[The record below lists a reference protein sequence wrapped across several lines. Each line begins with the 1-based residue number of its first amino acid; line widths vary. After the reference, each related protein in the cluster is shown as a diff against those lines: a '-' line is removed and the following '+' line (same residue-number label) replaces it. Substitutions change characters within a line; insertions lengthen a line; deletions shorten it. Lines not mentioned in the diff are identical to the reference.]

1 MKVVLDTNVF
11 VAAGFNPASNSAA
24 IIQHIEAG
32 DLKFVW
38 NRATKTETRRVL
50 DQIPFL
56 SWRKFEALFTPETE
70 FEQETDP
77 HQFTV
82 IQDPDDRKFAALAT
96 ASGAT
101 LVSNDDHLLSIRD
114 RLDIAIMKPGEL
126 MANYHCTSSPSIVKP
141 GPKASKTP

>member
-70 FEQETDP
+70 FEQ
-77 HQFTV
+77 
-82 IQDPDDRKFAALAT
+82 DPDDRKFAALAT

-101 LVSNDDHLLSIRD
+101 LISNDDHQLSIRD

>member
-1 MKVVLDTNVF
+1 MRVLLDSNIV
-11 VAAGFNPASNSAA
+11 VAAGFNPASKSAA

-32 DLKFVW
+32 DLKFGW
-38 NRATKTETRRVL
+38 NRSSKTETRRVL
-50 DQIPFL
+50 YQILFL
-56 SWRKFEALFTPETE
+56 SCRTFEELCTPETE
-70 FEQETDP
+70 FE
-77 HQFTV
+77 
-82 IQDPDDRKFAALAT
+82 QDPDDRKFAALAT